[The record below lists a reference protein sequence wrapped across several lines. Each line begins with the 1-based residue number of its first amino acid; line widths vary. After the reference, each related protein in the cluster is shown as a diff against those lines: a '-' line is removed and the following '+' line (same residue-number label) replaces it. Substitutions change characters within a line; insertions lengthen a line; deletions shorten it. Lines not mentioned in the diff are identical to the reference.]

1 VVQYATKHAP
11 GIRIVKKADLE
22 KHLAK
27 KVEGRMR
34 QQAAPDRYGSAA
46 GMPAERREQRDR
58 EKAAGLVPFAVKL
71 PQDLVTALQA
81 LARERGIAMNDLAA
95 ELIDRAL
102 AGPEKR

>member
-1 VVQYATKHAP
+1 M
-11 GIRIVKKADLE
+11 KKADLE
-22 KHLAK
+22 KNLGK

-34 QQAAPDRYGSAA
+34 QQGSSDRYGSAA
-46 GMPAERREQRDR
+46 GVPGERREQRER

-81 LARERGIAMNDLAA
+81 LAQERGIAMNDLAA

-102 AGPEKR
+102 KQPKTKR